1 MIEQDHNHSITVTMV
16 GVLIFITCVVL
27 IVSAVESARNS
38 ELILSQLREMRGT
51 MGEAG
56 YLPAEPR
63 IEARK

>member
-1 MIEQDHNHSITVTMV
+1 MIEHDNNHSITVTIV
-16 GVLIFITCVVL
+16 GVLVFLTCIIL

>member
-38 ELILSQLREMRGT
+38 EQILSQLREMRGT

-63 IEARK
+63 IEAAR